1 MDTAA
6 EIIETMMAMRDDR
19 QAQHLMRFFKTGK
32 GEYGEGDLFLG
43 LKVPQTRL
51 IVKEMRADMPLNEV
65 ETLLYSEWHEVRLA
79 GFLLLV
85 KAMKAATP
93 KKNTDAMENALRRDE
108 VVAFFLSHAKQANNW
123 DLVDLSCPKVLGEW
137 MLHPSA
143 EGALPDRGLLDT
155 LASSNNLWEQRISIV
170 STLQLIRH
178 QQYDDA
184 LRIAT
189 KLLDHQHDLI
199 HKATG
204 WMLREIGKRD
214 IQTLV
219 DFLEKN
225 HSRMSRTAL
234 RYAIEKMDY
243 ADRQYWLRR

>member
-1 MDTAA
+1 MHR
-6 EIIETMMAMRDDR
+6 E
-19 QAQHLMRFFKTGK
+19 F
-32 GEYGEGDLFLG
+32 G
-43 LKVPQTRL
+43 L
-51 IVKEMRADMPLNEV
+51 
-65 ETLLYSEWHEVRLA
+65 
-79 GFLLLV
+79 
-85 KAMKAATP
+85 TP
-93 KKNTDAMENALRRDE
+93 
-108 VVAFFLSHAKQANNW
+108 NNW

-225 HSRMSRTAL
+225 HSRMARTAL